1 MTTFATVGIILAIVA
16 VLLLAL
22 TFGSIKIQGDSAAS
36 NQLKLRHPLELPTYV
51 LAIALIPAALVLG
64 YALYSEDIF
73 IYAGLFIVFIAC
85 AREVQRRIVHG
96 GAVALSRRQF
106 PEIYEVVDDFA
117 QKLALKRFPDVYVTT
132 GNGVLNAFA
141 TESWGKSYIVL
152 HSELFSG
159 QGDSIKEGLAYIIGH
174 ELGHI
179 KLKHTSI
186 FYTLP
191 LVPWMLL
198 SSLPWFGVF
207 LGLPFNVLS
216 RFREYS
222 CDRVGAHLAPG
233 GINGLLLLA
242 AGRYVYEQVDLESFL
257 EQARSRE
264 TRGRWTGI
272 AELFSTHPFVAN
284 RVRTLYNLGFFS
296 DRHMGIGTR
305 TAGDMWGH
313 ISG

>member
-1 MTTFATVGIILAIVA
+1 MSVYAAVGIIFAIVA
-16 VLLLAL
+16 VLVLAL
-22 TFGSIKIQGDSAAS
+22 TLASIKIQGGSATG
-36 NQLKLRHPLELPTYV
+36 NGPKLRHSLELPAYI
-51 LAIALIPAALVLG
+51 LAIALIPAALGLG
-64 YALYSEDIF
+64 YALYTEDIF
-73 IYAGLFIVFIAC
+73 IYAGFFILFIAF
-85 AREVQRRIVHG
+85 AREIQRRIVHG

-117 QKLALKRFPDVYVTT
+117 QKLALKRIPDVYVTA
-132 GNGVLNAFA
+132 GHGALNAFA

-159 QGDSIKEGLAYIIGH
+159 QGDSIKDGLAYIIGH

-198 SSLPWFGVF
+198 SSLPWFGFF

-242 AGRYVYEQVDLESFL
+242 AGRYVYEQVDLDSFL
-257 EQARSRE
+257 EQAHSRE

-296 DRHMGIGTR
+296 DRRMGAR
-305 TAGDMWGH
+305 TTGDMWAHLNG
-313 ISG
+313 